1 MRFGRRVHRERVLD
15 VELTPMID
23 VVFLLI
29 IFFMTAA
36 RFAQDTRAD
45 LELPR
50 ERGEQQEVREEAGLI
65 INLDAA
71 GGLFVGRRELTL
83 DELEEMVRSEV
94 GRLPGRDVRLLK
106 LMIRADRNADS
117 GRLNEIVSRLR
128 GLGVGA
134 ARLATEVP
142 SSR

>member
-1 MRFGRRVHRERVLD
+1 MRFGRRVHGERVLD

-36 RFAQDTRAD
+36 RFAQDTRTD

-71 GGLFVGRRELTL
+71 GGLFVGRQELTI
-83 DELEEMVRSEV
+83 DELEELVRSET
-94 GRLPGRDVRLLK
+94 GRLPGRDIRQLK

-134 ARLATEVP
+134 VRLATEVP